1 MQVREEPYSTGGE
14 EYLTFSHCTLNNGGA
29 MDAKSGVFSASV
41 PGQGTKIIMRAGNE
55 ASRSLKFYNHREI
68 PCY

>member
-41 PGQGTKIIMRAGNE
+41 PGQGTKMIMRAGNE
-55 ASRSLKFYNHREI
+55 ASRSLKFHNHREI
-68 PCY
+68 PYY